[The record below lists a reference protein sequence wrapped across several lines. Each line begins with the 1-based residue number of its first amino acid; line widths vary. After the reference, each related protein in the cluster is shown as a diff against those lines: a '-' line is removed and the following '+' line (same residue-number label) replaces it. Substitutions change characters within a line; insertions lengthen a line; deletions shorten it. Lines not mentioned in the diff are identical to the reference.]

1 MKSDFYI
8 CRTKHDIYKLIKACK
23 KTGYCCFDYE
33 TNGKPIYNNDFTPTL
48 LSVSFQPGVGV
59 SIPLDHFET
68 TSYCARGYNW
78 KKCLKYFANNVLEN
92 SKIVKM
98 AWNMKFDDQV
108 NLRMGIKLRGTILDG
123 ILAKYI
129 LNEERPNG
137 LKEMVEKYLPEFG
150 GYQKE
155 GNLDKIPW
163 DKKPLVPLAKYGCLD
178 VDCTFR
184 LTLFFEKRLMETGLY
199 YILRNLYMPASRV
212 VTEVEKNGLYLNRD
226 FNQEL
231 LESYKVKIE
240 EAYDKINSLPRVI
253 KFQKLLIQSRIEEY
267 IEKIEEEISNLDPN
281 NSKDSRK
288 IKNREDKISRI
299 RAGEFTTKTEQAL
312 ISPVNVRS
320 NKDLIKLLYSKQG
333 FKFPIIKYTQ
343 KDYKDTDT
351 PSTDEE
357 TLKSLRREV
366 TDNNSPKAI
375 FLDNL
380 LNLRALEKM
389 YKVYILGWSQK
400 VQDDNKLHGNYLLFG
415 TTSGRLSSSEP
426 NMQQIPKTSVDPN
439 IKKQLIA
446 SPGKLYL
453 VMDFSQAELR
463 MMAHLSNDETY
474 LTAFRENRDPHL
486 SIAAKKY
493 GVPYEEAL
501 EIYED
506 ENHPD
511 HKLWKVRR
519 KQAKQI
525 AFGLIYGIQAKL
537 LSVKLSDPD
546 SGIIVTPEEAQKQ
559 KDEFF
564 QEHPNIEKFV
574 NKQEKFLVKH
584 GYVESLFGTRRR
596 LPQIYSENNSEA
608 AYAIRLTANFPCQ
621 CAASHMTLFG
631 SILNFWDM
639 KQGNFPQMDEVATV
653 HDAVYYN
660 TIPENINCYT
670 IWKMWETFKNPK
682 TKEYFNFQ
690 IDDVEMSMDFSIGR
704 SMAEELP
711 FIPGYDYS
719 KMLDPEFNVEEYLEE
734 AKKFKNILIKDYP
747 NKFPQYFKNYD

>member
-1 MKSDFYI
+1 MTSDFYI
-8 CRTKHDIYKLIKACK
+8 CRTKHDVYKLIKACK

-33 TNGKPIYNNDFTPTL
+33 TNGKPLYNNDFTPTL
-48 LSVSFQPGVGV
+48 LSISFQPGVGV

-68 TSYCARGYNW
+68 PTYCARGYNW
-78 KKCLKYFANNVLEN
+78 KKCLKYFANNILEN
-92 SKIVKM
+92 PSIVKI

-108 NLRMGIKLRGTILDG
+108 NLKMGIKLRGTLLDG

-137 LKEMVEKYLPEFG
+137 LKEMVTQYLSDFA

-155 GNLDKIPW
+155 SNLDKLPW

-184 LTLFFEKRLMETGLY
+184 LTLFFEKRLIETGLY
-199 YILRNLYMPASRV
+199 YIFRNLYMPASRI
-212 VTEVEKNGLYLNRD
+212 VTEVESNGLYLDRD
-226 FNQEL
+226 FNSEL
-231 LESYKVKIE
+231 LESYKLKID
-240 EAYDKINSLPRVI
+240 EAYNKINSLPRVI
-253 KFQKLLIQSRIEEY
+253 KFQKLLIKSRIEEY
-267 IEKIEEEISNLDPN
+267 IEKIEDEIRSLNPNDP
-281 NSKDSRK
+281 KDVRK

-299 RAGEFTTKTEQAL
+299 RAGEFTTKNEQAL

-343 KDYKDTDT
+343 KDYRDTDT

-357 TLKSLRREV
+357 TLKSLRREI
-366 TDNNSPKAI
+366 TEANSPKAI

-400 VQDDNKLHGNYLLFG
+400 VQDDSKLHGNYLLYG

-463 MMAHLSNDETY
+463 MMAHLSKDETY

-501 EIYED
+501 AIYED

-511 HKLWKVRR
+511 HKLWKIRR

-574 NKQEKFLVKH
+574 KKQEKLLVKH

-596 LPQIYSENNSEA
+596 LPQIYSDNNSEA

-639 KQGNFPQMDEVATV
+639 KQGKFPAMDEVATV

-682 TKEYFNFQ
+682 TKEYFDFQ

-719 KMLDPEFNVEEYLEE
+719 KMLQPDFDVEEYMEE

-747 NKFPQYFKNYD
+747 KEFPQYFKD